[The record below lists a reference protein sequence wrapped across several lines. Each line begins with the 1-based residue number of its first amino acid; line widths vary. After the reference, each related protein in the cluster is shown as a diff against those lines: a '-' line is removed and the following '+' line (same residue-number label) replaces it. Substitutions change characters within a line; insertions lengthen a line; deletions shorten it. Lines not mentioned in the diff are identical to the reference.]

1 MKNVLV
7 ILRTVAIVVFS
18 LGMIALIY
26 FHIETF
32 LMIWEESY
40 KVYCDSPSQI
50 QGVIVERSIIMA
62 PTAIGAVCWLLAE
75 NALQKMRW
83 AVKK

>member
-40 KVYCDSPSQI
+40 KVYCESPSQI
-50 QGVIVERSIIMA
+50 QGVIWERFIIMI
-62 PTAIGAVCWLLAE
+62 PTTIGAVGWLITDSTLR
-75 NALQKMRW
+75 KMEWRI
-83 AVKK
+83 VK